1 MTPQEALTM
10 ADMKAI
16 QADTRE
22 KMGKAI
28 ESLENNLSVLRTGR
42 ANPGILKKIVVEY
55 YGSTVPIDQVASITT
70 PDARTLVI
78 TPWDRGALNP
88 IEKAIRDSD
97 LGLNPNNK
105 GDTIFISLPML
116 TEERRKDLVK
126 NAKNYAEDARIA
138 IRNIRKHGLDE
149 VKKVEGIGD
158 DEIKRGEAEVQK
170 ITDEFVAK
178 VDQTFQKKEQE
189 ILG

>member
-1 MTPQEALTM
+1 M
-10 ADMKAI
+10 ADMKSI
-16 QADTRE
+16 QADARE
-22 KMGKAI
+22 RMGKA
-28 ESLENNLSVLRTGR
+28 LEALDSNLAILRTGR

-55 YGSTVPIDQVASITT
+55 YGSTMPLDQVASVTT

-105 GDTIFISLPML
+105 GDTIFITVPML
-116 TEERRKDLVK
+116 TEERRKEMVK
-126 NAKNYAEDARIA
+126 NAKGYAEDARIA
-138 IRNIRKHGLDE
+138 VRNLRKHALDE
-149 VKKVEGIGD
+149 VKKVEGLGD
-158 DEIKRGEAEVQK
+158 DEIKRGEADVQK
-170 ITDEFVAK
+170 ITDEFTAK
-178 VDQTFQKKEQE
+178 VDQILQKKEQD

>member
-1 MTPQEALTM
+1 M
-10 ADMKAI
+10 ADMKTI

-28 ESLENNLSVLRTGR
+28 ESLEHNLSVLRTGR
-42 ANPGILKKIVVEY
+42 ANPGILKKIVVDY
-55 YGSTVPIDQVASITT
+55 YGSTMPIDQVASITT

-116 TEERRKDLVK
+116 TEERRRDLVK
-126 NAKNYAEDARIA
+126 NAKSYSEDARIA
-138 IRNIRKHGLDE
+138 VRNIRKHALDE

-158 DEIKRGEAEVQK
+158 DEIKRGEADVQK
-170 ITDEFVAK
+170 ITDEFIAR
-178 VDQTFQKKEQE
+178 VDQTCQKKEQE

>member
-1 MTPQEALTM
+1 M
-10 ADMKAI
+10 DMKQI
-16 QADTRE
+16 QTESRS
-22 KMGKAI
+22 KMLKAI
-28 ESLENNLSVLRTGR
+28 EALDQSLSVLRTGR
-42 ANPGILKKIVVEY
+42 ANPGILKKVQVDY
-55 YGSTVPIDQVASITT
+55 YGSTMPIDQVASIST

-116 TEERRKDLVK
+116 TEERRKDLIK
-126 NAKNYAEDARIA
+126 NARTYGEDAKVVVRSL
-138 IRNIRKHGLDE
+138 RKHALDDL
-149 VKKVEGIGD
+149 KKVDGVGE
-158 DEIKRGEAEVQK
+158 DEIKRGEADVQK
-170 ITDEFVAK
+170 LTDEFIK
-178 VDQTFQKKEQE
+178 RVDDTVSTKEQD

>member
-1 MTPQEALTM
+1 
-10 ADMKAI
+10 MKAI

-42 ANPGILKKIVVEY
+42 ANPGILKKIVVDY
-55 YGSTVPIDQVASITT
+55 YGSSVPIDQVASIST

-116 TEERRKDLVK
+116 TEERRRDLVK

-158 DEIKRGEAEVQK
+158 DEIKRGEADVQK
-170 ITDEFVAK
+170 ITDEFIAK
-178 VDQTFQKKEQE
+178 VESTFQKKEQE

>member
-1 MTPQEALTM
+1 M
-10 ADMKAI
+10 ADMKSI
-16 QADTRE
+16 QADTRD
-22 KMGKAI
+22 KMHKAI
-28 ESLENNLSVLRTGR
+28 EAFENNLSVLRTGR
-42 ANPGILKKIVVEY
+42 ANPGILKKVLVDY
-55 YGSTVPIDQVASITT
+55 YGSTMPIDQVASITT

-126 NAKNYAEDARIA
+126 NAKNYAEEARIA
-138 IRNIRKHGLDE
+138 VRNLRKHALDE
-149 VKKVEGIGD
+149 VKKVEGLGED
-158 DEIKRGEAEVQK
+158 DIKRGEADVQK
-170 ITDEFVAK
+170 ITDEYIAK
-178 VDQTFQKKEQE
+178 VDSVFQKKEQE

>member
-1 MTPQEALTM
+1 M
-10 ADMKAI
+10 ADMKTI

-42 ANPGILKKIVVEY
+42 ANPGILKKIVVDY
-55 YGSTVPIDQVASITT
+55 YGSTMPIDQVASITT

-126 NAKNYAEDARIA
+126 NAKSYSEDARIA
-138 IRNIRKHGLDE
+138 VRNIRKHALDE

-158 DEIKRGEAEVQK
+158 DEIKRGEADVQK
-170 ITDEFVAK
+170 ITDEFIAK

>member
-1 MTPQEALTM
+1 M
-10 ADMKAI
+10 ADMKTI
-16 QADTRE
+16 QADARDR
-22 KMGKAI
+22 MGKAI

-42 ANPGILKKIVVEY
+42 ANPGILKKVLVDY

-78 TPWDRGALNP
+78 TPWDRGALAP
-88 IEKAIRDSD
+88 IERAIRDSD

-126 NAKNYAEDARIA
+126 NAKNYSEDARVA
-138 IRNIRKHGLDE
+138 IRNIRKQTLDE

-158 DEIKRGEAEVQK
+158 DEIKRGEADVQK
-170 ITDEFVAK
+170 ITDEYVAR
-178 VDQTFQKKEQE
+178 VDSTFQKKEQE

>member
-1 MTPQEALTM
+1 M
-10 ADMKAI
+10 ADMKTI

-42 ANPGILKKIVVEY
+42 ANPGILKKIIVDY
-55 YGSTVPIDQVASITT
+55 YGSTMPIDQVASITT

-116 TEERRKDLVK
+116 TEERRRDLVK
-126 NAKNYAEDARIA
+126 NAKSYSEDARIA
-138 IRNIRKHGLDE
+138 VRNIRKHALDE

-158 DEIKRGEAEVQK
+158 DEIKRGEADVQK
-170 ITDEFVAK
+170 ITDEFIAR

>member
-1 MTPQEALTM
+1 M
-10 ADMKAI
+10 ADMKTI

-28 ESLENNLSVLRTGR
+28 ESLEHNLSVLRTGR
-42 ANPGILKKIVVEY
+42 ANPGILKKIVVDY
-55 YGSTVPIDQVASITT
+55 YGSTMPIDQVASITT

-116 TEERRKDLVK
+116 TEERRRDLVK
-126 NAKNYAEDARIA
+126 NAKSYSEDARIA
-138 IRNIRKHGLDE
+138 VRNIRKHALDV

-158 DEIKRGEAEVQK
+158 DEIKRGEADVQK
-170 ITDEFVAK
+170 ITDEFIAR

>member
-1 MTPQEALTM
+1 M
-10 ADMKAI
+10 DMKQI
-16 QADTRE
+16 QTEARG
-22 KMGKAI
+22 KMVKAI
-28 ESLENNLSVLRTGR
+28 EALDQSLSVLRTGR
-42 ANPGILKKIVVEY
+42 ANPGILKKVQVDY
-55 YGSTVPIDQVASITT
+55 YGSTMPIDQVASIST

-116 TEERRKDLVK
+116 TEERRKDLIK
-126 NAKNYAEDARIA
+126 NARTYGEDAKVAVRSL
-138 IRNIRKHGLDE
+138 RKHALDDI
-149 VKKVEGIGD
+149 KKVDGVGE

-170 ITDEFVAK
+170 LTDEFIK
-178 VDQTFQKKEQE
+178 RVDDTVSAKEQD

>member
-1 MTPQEALTM
+1 
-10 ADMKAI
+10 MKSI
-16 QADTRE
+16 QADARE
-22 KMGKAI
+22 RMGKAI
-28 ESLENNLSVLRTGR
+28 EALESNLSVLRTGR
-42 ANPGILKKIVVEY
+42 ANPGILKKVIVDY
-55 YGSTVPIDQVASITT
+55 YGSTMPIDQVASITT

-78 TPWDRGALNP
+78 TPWDRGALGP

-138 IRNIRKHGLDE
+138 VRNIRKHALDE
-149 VKKVEGIGD
+149 VKKVEGVGD

-170 ITDEFVAK
+170 ITDEFIAR
-178 VDQTFQKKEQE
+178 VDSTFHKKEQE

>member
-1 MTPQEALTM
+1 
-10 ADMKAI
+10 
-16 QADTRE
+16 
-22 KMGKAI
+22 MG
-28 ESLENNLSVLRTGR
+28 
-42 ANPGILKKIVVEY
+42 P
-55 YGSTVPIDQVASITT
+55 
-70 PDARTLVI
+70 
-78 TPWDRGALNP
+78 GALNP

-138 IRNIRKHGLDE
+138 VRNLRKHALDE
-149 VKKVEGIGD
+149 VKKVEGLGE
-158 DEIKRGEAEVQK
+158 DEIKRGEADVQK
-170 ITDEFVAK
+170 ITDEYVAR
-178 VDQTFQKKEQE
+178 VESVFQKKEQE

>member
-1 MTPQEALTM
+1 M
-10 ADMKAI
+10 ADMKFI
-16 QADTRE
+16 QADARE
-22 KMGKAI
+22 RMGKAI
-28 ESLENNLSVLRTGR
+28 EALESNLSVLRTGR
-42 ANPGILKKIVVEY
+42 ANPGILKKIVVDY
-55 YGSTVPIDQVASITT
+55 YGSTMPIDQVASITT

-78 TPWDRGALNP
+78 TPWDRGALGP

-138 IRNIRKHGLDE
+138 VRNIRKHSLDE
-149 VKKVEGIGD
+149 VKKVEGVGD

-170 ITDEFVAK
+170 ITDEFIAR
-178 VDQTFQKKEQE
+178 VDSTFHKKEQE

>member
-1 MTPQEALTM
+1 MTL
-10 ADMKAI
+10 KKI
-16 QADTRE
+16 QDDARE

-28 ESLENNLSVLRTGR
+28 EALENNLSVLRTGR
-42 ANPGILKKIVVEY
+42 ANPSILKKIVVDY
-55 YGSTVPIDQVASITT
+55 YGSQMPIDQVASITT
-70 PDARTLVI
+70 SDARTLVI

-105 GDTIFISLPML
+105 GDTIFISLPIL

-126 NAKNYAEDARIA
+126 NAKSYAEDARIVV
-138 IRNIRKHGLDE
+138 RNLRKQALDE
-149 VKKVEGIGD
+149 VKKLEGMGE
-158 DEIKRGEAEVQK
+158 DELKRGSDEVQK
-170 ITDEFVAK
+170 LTDEYIAK
-178 VDQTFQKKEQE
+178 VDTTLQKKEQE

>member
-1 MTPQEALTM
+1 M
-10 ADMKAI
+10 ADLKAI
-16 QADTRE
+16 NEGARE
-22 KMGKAI
+22 RMGKAI
-28 ESLENNLSVLRTGR
+28 EALENNLSVLRTGR
-42 ANPGILKKIVVEY
+42 ANPGILKKVLVNY
-55 YGSTVPIDQVASITT
+55 YGSTMPIDQVASITT

-78 TPWDRGALNP
+78 TPWDRGALGP

-105 GDTIFISLPML
+105 GDTIFISLPVL

-126 NAKNYAEDARIA
+126 NARNYAEDARIA
-138 IRNIRKHGLDE
+138 VRNLRKQALDE
-149 VKKVEGIGD
+149 VKKLEGVGD

-170 ITDEFVAK
+170 LTDEFIKRVE
-178 VDQTFQKKEQE
+178 DTFHKKEQE

>member
-1 MTPQEALTM
+1 M
-10 ADMKAI
+10 ADMKSI
-16 QADTRE
+16 QADARE

-28 ESLENNLSVLRTGR
+28 EALENNLSVLRTGR
-42 ANPGILKKIVVEY
+42 ANPGILKKVLVDY
-55 YGSTVPIDQVASITT
+55 YGSTMPIDQVASITT

-116 TEERRKDLVK
+116 TEERRRDLVK

-138 IRNIRKHGLDE
+138 IRNIRKHALDE
-149 VKKVEGIGD
+149 VKKVEGMGD
-158 DEIKRGEAEVQK
+158 DDIKRGEAEVQK
-170 ITDEFVAK
+170 LTDEYVAR
-178 VDQTFQKKEQE
+178 VETTFQKKEQE

>member
-1 MTPQEALTM
+1 M
-10 ADMKAI
+10 ADMKTI
-16 QADTRE
+16 QAETRE

-28 ESLENNLSVLRTGR
+28 EALENNLSVLRTGR

-55 YGSTVPIDQVASITT
+55 YGSSVPIDQVASITT

-116 TEERRKDLVK
+116 TEERRRDLVK

-158 DEIKRGEAEVQK
+158 DEIKRGEADVQK
-170 ITDEFVAK
+170 ITDEFIAK
-178 VDQTFQKKEQE
+178 VESTFQKKEQE

>member
-1 MTPQEALTM
+1 MS
-10 ADMKAI
+10 DMKTI
-16 QADTRE
+16 QDGARE
-22 KMGKAI
+22 KMSKAI
-28 ESLENNLSVLRTGR
+28 EALENNLSVLRTGR
-42 ANPGILKKIVVEY
+42 ANPGILKKIIVDY
-55 YGSTVPIDQVASITT
+55 YGSTMPIDQVASITT

-116 TEERRKDLVK
+116 TEERRKELVK
-126 NAKNYAEDARIA
+126 NAKNYAEDARVA
-138 IRNIRKHGLDE
+138 VRNIRKQALDE

-158 DEIKRGEAEVQK
+158 DEIKRGEADVQK
-170 ITDEFVAK
+170 ITDEFIGK
-178 VDQTFQKKEQE
+178 VESTFQKKEQE

>member
-1 MTPQEALTM
+1 M
-10 ADMKAI
+10 DMKQI
-16 QADTRE
+16 QSEARS
-22 KMGKAI
+22 KMVKAI
-28 ESLENNLSVLRTGR
+28 EALEQSLSVLRTGR
-42 ANPGILKKIVVEY
+42 ANPGILKKVQVDY
-55 YGSTVPIDQVASITT
+55 YGSTMPIDQVASIST

-116 TEERRKDLVK
+116 TEERRKDLIK
-126 NAKNYAEDARIA
+126 NARTYGEDAKVAVRSL
-138 IRNIRKHGLDE
+138 RKHALDDL
-149 VKKVEGIGD
+149 KKVDGVGE
-158 DEIKRGEAEVQK
+158 DEIKRGETEVQK
-170 ITDEFVAK
+170 LTDEFIK
-178 VDQTFQKKEQE
+178 RVDDTVSAKEQD